1 MLRKSRLKTNEDIP
15 DSSMA
20 DIAFLLL
27 IFFMVTT
34 GFFNDK
40 GLSIMLPGEAQG
52 SAKIPKQ
59 NLCKIFI
66 NSLGN
71 IYVDDQLM
79 QETAT
84 ISGYVESRM
93 KENDK
98 LVVIIKTDENARY
111 DWMLRIFDE
120 MKKIGMKKISLQ
132 VNKKR

>member
-1 MLRKSRLKTNEDIP
+1 MLRKSRLKSGGGIP
-15 DSSMA
+15 DSSMS

-27 IFFMVTT
+27 VFFMVTT

-52 SAKIPKQ
+52 SAKIPKK

-66 NSLGN
+66 NSAGET
-71 IYVDDQLM
+71 YVDDQSM
-79 QETAT
+79 EDMST
-84 ISGYVESRM
+84 ISNYIQARM

-111 DWMLRIFDE
+111 EWMLNIFDE

>member
-1 MLRKSRLKTNEDIP
+1 MIKKRRTRPAPGIP
-15 DSSMA
+15 DSSMS

-27 IFFMVTT
+27 VFFMVTT

-52 SAKIPKQ
+52 SAKIPKK

-66 NSLGN
+66 NSAGET
-71 IYVDDQLM
+71 YVDDQSM
-79 QETAT
+79 SDMTT
-84 ISGYVESRM
+84 ISSYVQSRM

-111 DWMLRIFDE
+111 EWMLNIFDE

-132 VNKKR
+132 INKKR